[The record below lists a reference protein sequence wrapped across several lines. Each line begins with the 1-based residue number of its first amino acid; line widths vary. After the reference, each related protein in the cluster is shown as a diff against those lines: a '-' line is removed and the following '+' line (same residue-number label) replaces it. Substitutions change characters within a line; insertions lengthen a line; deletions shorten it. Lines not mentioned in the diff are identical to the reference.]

1 MIINIIMK
9 NSDNIIKNILN
20 DVRNMKILNSSILDI
35 IDKLSCD
42 DKMLVIIEYNI
53 LIEKLK
59 NVIKVYSPK

>member
-1 MIINIIMK
+1 MLINNIMK

-42 DKMLVIIEYNI
+42 EKMLVIIEYNI

-59 NVIKVYSPK
+59 KIIENNI